1 MRADLLIEEKIQEVK
16 RGWADAFVFTVSS
29 MAHFFGVLIFI
40 YTVYLAKPGFALF
53 PWHPTLMVLAFAVLM
68 LEAILMFSPYS
79 SLIPSASRAEKVRY
93 HWILQVAALGSA
105 ILGLSAIYFH
115 KERNKDNPV
124 HFHSWHAKFG
134 LASVILLIIN
144 CASGLG
150 LLYPN
155 SSFFNPSGVK
165 LWLRK
170 KLHAVFGS
178 LVFLVAACALILSL
192 YTNWFNKVAGEFI
205 WYAML
210 ALITVITSVVT
221 NQVANEFIFAKRK

>member
-1 MRADLLIEEKIQEVK
+1 
-16 RGWADAFVFTVSS
+16 
-29 MAHFFGVLIFI
+29 
-40 YTVYLAKPGFALF
+40 
-53 PWHPTLMVLAFAVLM
+53 M
-68 LEAILMFSPYS
+68 LEAILLFSPYS
-79 SLIPSASRAEKVRY
+79 SLIPSASRMEKAKF
-93 HWILQVAALGSA
+93 HWILQLAALVAATLGFV
-105 ILGLSAIYFH
+105 AIYEH
-115 KERNKDNPV
+115 KERNKAVPN

-134 LASVILLIIN
+134 LASVILMFIN
-144 CASGLG
+144 CASGVG

-155 SSFFNPSGVK
+155 SSILNPSGVK

-178 LVFLVAACALILSL
+178 LVFLAGSCTLILSL

-210 ALITVITSVVT
+210 ALVTVITSVVT